1 MAFVKKNLP
10 KRPSQGPRMVK
21 VSPGEMGH
29 GDRPRPSNFMR
40 NINVMHGNQQVFNK
54 KVNPGG
60 GDCGCG

>member
-1 MAFVKKNLP
+1 MGFVNKNLP
-10 KRPSQGPRMVK
+10 KRTVSSPRMVK

-29 GDRPRPSNFMR
+29 GNRPRPTNMMR

-54 KVNPGG
+54 KTNPGG